1 MNRLLQGD
9 VGSGKTLVALCA
21 MLLAVEH
28 GYSAVMMAPTQI
40 LAEQHYLKFRQMLDK
55 LDVPV
60 SLVTADRKEESHVS
74 FGKQGGIVIGTHAL
88 LYGKNVPERVG
99 LVVIDEQHKF
109 GVNQR
114 EKLIDREERPDVLVM
129 TATPIPRTLTLTFYG
144 ELDVSILDGVP
155 GGAGRS

>member
-74 FGKQGGIVIGTHAL
+74 CGKQGGIVVGTHAW

-109 GVNQR
+109 WR
-114 EKLIDREERPDVLVM
+114 ES
-129 TATPIPRTLTLTFYG
+129 AG
-144 ELDVSILDGVP
+144 EAD
-155 GGAGRS
+155 

>member
-1 MNRLLQGD
+1 
-9 VGSGKTLVALCA
+9 

-74 FGKQGGIVIGTHAL
+74 FGKQGGIVVGTHAL

-109 GVNQR
+109 RR
-114 EKLIDREERPDVLVM
+114 ES
-129 TATPIPRTLTLTFYG
+129 AG
-144 ELDVSILDGVP
+144 EAD
-155 GGAGRS
+155 